1 MQRVS
6 LKPVRNAASMLAPAS
21 GVPARINPTTST
33 SGLLRPRRER
43 PRRHRSQPRHEIPAS
58 QLDSS
63 RSFGGKPNGIEVVW
77 KWGRTRMHSE
87 SMRGSPGTQTSPS
100 SVPLGAGACFG
111 WRRLRTRAAACRR
124 IVAAGLSSANFCRQ
138 HLCEY
143 ADGFRS
149 GSIAGR
155 AGSPEESA
163 KLGQQTPDPCQP
175 PHLYGRRP
183 NTSKNPGGRAA
194 NRVAR

>member
-21 GVPARINPTTST
+21 GVPAQTNPTTGT
-33 SGLLRPRRER
+33 PRCCARAASDHAATDPSPAMKSR
-43 PRRHRSQPRHEIPAS
+43 RRNSIPRARLGESLTGSRLHGNGVALACTAS
-58 QLDSS
+58 
-63 RSFGGKPNGIEVVW
+63 R
-77 KWGRTRMHSE
+77 
-87 SMRGSPGTQTSPS
+87 
-100 SVPLGAGACFG
+100 C
-111 WRRLRTRAAACRR
+111 AACRAR
-124 IVAAGLSSANFCRQ
+124 KRHHRRSRSVPALRLVPPAKSVLKIRRRQLVRQQPLPAAP
-138 HLCEY
+138 EY

-175 PHLYGRRP
+175 RRLYGRRP
-183 NTSKNPGGRAA
+183 NTSRNPGGRAA